1 MESRGARLIDG
12 KRLAAS
18 LRIELASRVSTLLRE
33 HGIVPG
39 LAVILVGDNPAS
51 ALYVKNKVQAC
62 ASVGVHSM
70 EYRLPFETATE
81 GIVAL
86 IATLNATPS
95 VHGILV

>member
-1 MESRGARLIDG
+1 VESRGARLIDG

-39 LAVILVGDNPAS
+39 LAVILVGDNS